1 MLGWFLVGL
10 SLLSLPQAKS
20 GSVGQTL
27 AEASLADGDYAFQL
41 SAPAGWAVLGEQ
53 EIAGLHAY
61 AVAGLDS
68 GSGVRGYLMLRRVPK
83 TTLEECQNW
92 LMDQVP
98 IQDRTVVKRELATFA
113 GQKALLAIGLGDLH
127 GARMRFRLAAFL
139 HKGSAYL
146 LLAYGPMNSVAA
158 DGKELQPVFDA
169 FKLEST
175 PPKGREFPP
184 STDTGAGTGWTLE
197 QGTFTHPQ
205 LGLRISAPPG
215 WRALTRGN
223 AALGDQLVGFASREP
238 EALVLVGAEIID
250 TALHKQW
257 SEAAAG
263 FFDSSLDPSTLPTLK
278 PSTLSFAG
286 VNLPA
291 RWYRHRTDPL
301 HHYLVGTGAK
311 DGMCYRVAVR
321 TLVGEEEK
329 SAKEA
334 RTVLATAQP
343 LPPLERAETALE
355 MLARG
360 EDSQSQIGK
369 LGLLRAGRYKDI
381 ETGFLV
387 DLPAGFWVT
396 DLSSPMKIMDEP
408 VRLTFRDEV
417 RGLDG
422 LIYVYPFAVDEIT
435 VNGKKRKRS
444 ARFYSERVIDALI
457 GPEPGEDD
465 EVTEKRG
472 RNTKETPVN
481 AGPWTLYSMSANWM
495 EGGFKKRVVTV
506 GHMRNDTLAILVLR
520 GLEPA
525 IREAT
530 PGLRRAAA
538 SFRWLGKGQGSRYVK
553 DGRFHDDSLGVSLPL
568 GAGDWN
574 WVPDSTEQA
583 FEGYLC
589 EIKGPNIEILLFEVA
604 TGVEMP
610 TASALAR
617 RFKRRYGDAL
627 AGIDWDKPAERDEA
641 IGGAPAHVFDFTG
654 TGGRV
659 EIAIVRANGL
669 QYGVGFVRRGSKPN
683 TPEEFAVFKKNFAF
697 TQPGGV
703 AAALTEK
710 DEAAA
715 AEAAKED
722 PEEAGGNAGEGNA
735 GADKSEP
742 GKTDPAKPDSGKST
756 AAKDDKSSGKSADG
770 GSEPDAAG
778 DKAASQPL
786 LLPTGW
792 RELSVR
798 EPIAGFDLLIAFRAQ
813 PSWLEQLQASKI
825 VEARGADP
833 RPLFAAVRASG
844 LPDGGCDL
852 LAVERFAMNAKSPD
866 AAAIEQAVA
875 PLVTKVAGRDFAAR
889 TLEQG
894 RLGPV
899 RVLAWQEPPPKTKDA
914 KPGKDGKASK
924 AKPGGAGASGTSGAG
939 TGSSGTPSSG
949 DSAGG
954 GGSAAA
960 DAPGSASAGTEG
972 SAGGAPD
979 DGSRHAR
986 VYLLTSGMRGWAVT
1000 VRTRRALSADESKLL
1015 DDAVLAYEP
1024 PQ

>member
-1 MLGWFLVGL
+1 MSSRLVFVLVALVGFA
-10 SLLSLPQAKS
+10 LLAGTAPAQSK
-20 GSVGQTL
+20 SVGQTL

-41 SAPAGWAVLGEQ
+41 TAPAGWAVLSEQ

-98 IQDRTVVKRELATFA
+98 IQDRTVVKRELSTFA
-113 GQKALLAIGLGDLH
+113 GQKALLALGLGDLH

-139 HKGSAYL
+139 NKGSAYL
-146 LLAYGPMNSVAA
+146 LLAYGPMNNVAA

-175 PPKGREFPP
+175 APKGREFPP

-238 EALVLVGAEIID
+238 EALVLVGAEIMD
-250 TALHKQW
+250 ASLHKQW
-257 SEAAAG
+257 TEAAAG
-263 FFDSSLDPSTLPTLK
+263 FFDSSLDPSTLPALK

-301 HHYLVGTGAK
+301 HHYLVGAGAK
-311 DGMCYRVAVR
+311 DGMCYRIAVR

-329 SAKEA
+329 STKEA
-334 RTVLATAQP
+334 RAVLATAQP

-369 LGLLRAGRYKDI
+369 LGLLRAGRYKDT
-381 ETGFLV
+381 EAGFLV
-387 DLPAGFWVT
+387 DLPAGFWFT

-444 ARFYSERVIDALI
+444 ARYYSERVIDSLI
-457 GPEPGEDD
+457 GGEPDEDD
-465 EVTEKRG
+465 EVTDKRG
-472 RNTKETPVN
+472 RNTKEAPVE

-495 EGGFKKRVVTV
+495 ESGFKKRIVTV
-506 GHMRNDTLAILVLR
+506 GHMRNGTLAILVLR
-520 GLEPA
+520 GLEPS

-538 SFRWLGKGQGSRYVK
+538 SFRWLGRGQGSRYVK

-627 AGIDWDKPAERDEA
+627 SGIDWDKPAERDGA

-669 QYGVGFVRRGSKPN
+669 QYGVGFVRRGTKPN
-683 TPEEFAVFKKNFAF
+683 TPEEFAAFKKDFAF
-697 TQPGGV
+697 TQPGG
-703 AAALTEK
+703 
-710 DEAAA
+710 
-715 AEAAKED
+715 
-722 PEEAGGNAGEGNA
+722 
-735 GADKSEP
+735 
-742 GKTDPAKPDSGKST
+742 
-756 AAKDDKSSGKSADG
+756 
-770 GSEPDAAG
+770 
-778 DKAASQPL
+778 
-786 LLPTGW
+786 
-792 RELSVR
+792 
-798 EPIAGFDLLIAFRAQ
+798 
-813 PSWLEQLQASKI
+813 
-825 VEARGADP
+825 
-833 RPLFAAVRASG
+833 
-844 LPDGGCDL
+844 
-852 LAVERFAMNAKSPD
+852 
-866 AAAIEQAVA
+866 
-875 PLVTKVAGRDFAAR
+875 
-889 TLEQG
+889 
-894 RLGPV
+894 
-899 RVLAWQEPPPKTKDA
+899 
-914 KPGKDGKASK
+914 
-924 AKPGGAGASGTSGAG
+924 
-939 TGSSGTPSSG
+939 
-949 DSAGG
+949 
-954 GGSAAA
+954 
-960 DAPGSASAGTEG
+960 
-972 SAGGAPD
+972 
-979 DGSRHAR
+979 
-986 VYLLTSGMRGWAVT
+986 
-1000 VRTRRALSADESKLL
+1000 
-1015 DDAVLAYEP
+1015 
-1024 PQ
+1024 